1 MSNYLFTSESV
12 TEGHPDKICDQI
24 SDAVLDAIISQD
36 PMARVACETTVTT
49 GMIMLRGEITTNC
62 YVDIPKIARQVVLDI
77 GYDRAK
83 YGFDGNT
90 CSVITSIDE
99 QSSDIAL
106 GVNNAMENKSGSGE
120 DADLT
125 GAGDQGMMFGYAC
138 DENDEYM
145 PLTIY
150 YAHLLAR
157 QLSKVRRQH
166 PDLLKPD
173 GKTQVSVEY
182 ENDEIKRIDTI
193 VVSTQHS
200 KDITQEEIKELIM
213 NEVIKPCIDEKY
225 LDENTKYFINP
236 SGSFVV
242 GGSWGDSGT
251 TGRKIVCD
259 TYGGRGRIGGGCFS
273 SKDPTK
279 VDRSA
284 AYYSRYVA
292 KNIVA
297 NGLARRCEVEV
308 AYAIGKAQPVSLCVD
323 TFGTGKFDDEK
334 LLEIV
339 KKNFNFE
346 VGNIISELDLRKPV
360 YHKTS
365 CYGHFGDPQFTWE
378 KVKKLEY

>member
-1 MSNYLFTSESV
+1 MQGKKWCEIGES
-12 TEGHPDKICDQI
+12 T
-24 SDAVLDAIISQD
+24 
-36 PMARVACETTVTT
+36 
-49 GMIMLRGEITTNC
+49 
-62 YVDIPKIARQVVLDI
+62 
-77 GYDRAK
+77 
-83 YGFDGNT
+83 
-90 CSVITSIDE
+90 
-99 QSSDIAL
+99 
-106 GVNNAMENKSGSGE
+106 
-120 DADLT
+120 
-125 GAGDQGMMFGYAC
+125 
-138 DENDEYM
+138 
-145 PLTIY
+145 
-150 YAHLLAR
+150 
-157 QLSKVRRQH
+157 
-166 PDLLKPD
+166 
-173 GKTQVSVEY
+173 
-182 ENDEIKRIDTI
+182 
-193 VVSTQHS
+193 
-200 KDITQEEIKELIM
+200 
-213 NEVIKPCIDEKY
+213 IDEKY